1 MTAMRGR
8 RNIEG
13 AAGFTLLE
21 LMLALSILALVLAML
36 AESFNVVGH
45 GKIHAEARLDANQA
59 GRALMAQLSQEICGA
74 VRAVPNT
81 PNAQPNM
88 LLIGTGHMQSGSAID
103 GLTISTLG
111 GGHHRSVFGFGAE
124 ELISYSAQPNPG
136 HRGWFLLTRTQQSAL
151 VPPQG
156 GFQPVSM
163 VLADN
168 VLALHIRYFDGQ
180 IWNESWNSQDNSS
193 PLPLPEAISIDLQMA
208 GGGGRPL
215 DFSTQVTVPMSPQLQ
230 QR

>member
-1 MTAMRGR
+1 MTAIRGR
-8 RNIEG
+8 RKIEG

-21 LMLALSILALVLAML
+21 LMLALTILAMVLAML

-45 GKIHAEARLDANQA
+45 GKVHAEARLDANQT
-59 GRALMAQLSQEICGA
+59 GRALMAQISQEICGA
-74 VRAVPNT
+74 VRATSDPANG
-81 PNAQPNM
+81 QPNM

-111 GGHHRSVFGFGAE
+111 GGHHRSVFGFGTE
-124 ELISYSAQPNPG
+124 ELVSYSAQPNPN

-156 GFQPVSM
+156 GFQPLST

-168 VLALHIRYFDGQ
+168 VLALHLRYFDGQ
-180 IWNESWNSQDNSS
+180 IWNESWNSQDTAT
-193 PLPLPEAISIDLQMA
+193 PLPLPEAISIDLEIA

-230 QR
+230 WR